1 MENFTNSIK
10 NSTSFDSPSS
20 GDSNFNDLGDSIK
33 TTSTTTWI
41 IIILILTFLGV
52 NIFVYLAKGT
62 QGLSDFFAPIINK
75 ISSIFGGVTGQ
86 VVSVSAE
93 GSKAL
98 VSTAAEG
105 TQSAVGATSD
115 VVNAGLTTVQEVA
128 QPGQSQPGQSQPGQ
142 AQPGQAQPGQ
152 AQPSQQTQSTL
163 KSQPVNSQQL
173 DIMQAN
179 TLNRAL
185 NTSTSQKQQVNG
197 EDYQADDSTSAI
209 QMSSTTG
216 KAGWCYIGE
225 ERGFRTCAEV
235 GVNDM
240 CMSGDIFPSQQ
251 ICVNPNLRP

>member
-10 NSTSFDSPSS
+10 DSSPYIYNSSSDSLTSSDS
-20 GDSNFNDLGDSIK
+20 SNFNNLGDSIK
-33 TTSTTTWI
+33 NTTPTTWL
-41 IIILILTFLGV
+41 IIILILTFLGF

-62 QGLSDFFAPIINK
+62 QGISDFFGPIINK
-75 ISSIFGGVTGQ
+75 ITSIFGGVTGQ

-98 VSTAAEG
+98 VSTAAQG

-115 VVNAGLTTVQEVA
+115 VVNAGLSGVQ
-128 QPGQSQPGQSQPGQ
+128 Q
-142 AQPGQAQPGQ
+142 AVQ
-152 AQPSQQTQSTL
+152 QPSQQTQSSL
-163 KSQPVNSQQL
+163 KSQPVNMQQV

-179 TLNRAL
+179 TLNKAL

-197 EDYQADDSTSAI
+197 EDYQADDSTSSI

-235 GVNDM
+235 GVNDT

-251 ICVNPNLRP
+251 ICVNPNLRN

>member
-10 NSTSFDSPSS
+10 DSSSYMYNSSPNSLTY
-20 GDSNFNDLGDSIK
+20 GESNVNDLGDSIK
-33 TTSTTTWI
+33 NTSPTTWI

-52 NIFVYLAKGT
+52 NIFAYLAKGT
-62 QGLSDFFAPIINK
+62 QGVSDFFAPIITQ

-86 VVSVSAE
+86 VVGVSAE
-93 GSKAL
+93 GSKAV
-98 VSTAAEG
+98 VSTAAQG
-105 TQSAVGATSD
+105 TQSAVGATAD
-115 VVNAGLTTVQEVA
+115 VVNAGLSTVQEV
-128 QPGQSQPGQSQPGQ
+128 
-142 AQPGQAQPGQ
+142 
-152 AQPSQQTQSTL
+152 AQPSQQTQSSL
-163 KSQPVNSQQL
+163 KSQNVNDQQV

-185 NTSTSQKQQVNG
+185 NSATSQKQQLNG
-197 EDYQADDSTSAI
+197 EDYQADESLSSI

-225 ERGFRTCAEV
+225 ERGFRTCSEV
-235 GVNDM
+235 GVNDT

>member
-1 MENFTNSIK
+1 MYNSSPDSLT
-10 NSTSFDSPSS
+10 STDS
-20 GDSNFNDLGDSIK
+20 SNFDNLGDSIGDSIK
-33 TTSTTTWI
+33 NTTPTTWI
-41 IIILILTFLGV
+41 IILLILTFLGF

-62 QGLSDFFAPIINK
+62 QGISDFFAPIINK
-75 ISSIFGGVTGQ
+75 ITSIFGGVTGQ

-98 VSTAAEG
+98 VSTAAQG
-105 TQSAVGATSD
+105 TQSAVGATAD
-115 VVNAGLTTVQEVA
+115 VVNAGLSGVQQA
-128 QPGQSQPGQSQPGQ
+128 AQ
-142 AQPGQAQPGQ
+142 AQP
-152 AQPSQQTQSTL
+152 PSQQTQTSL
-163 KSQPVNSQQL
+163 KSQPVNTQQV

-197 EDYQADDSTSAI
+197 EDYQADDSTSSI

-235 GVNDM
+235 GINDT

-251 ICVNPNLRP
+251 ICVNPNLRS

>member
-10 NSTSFDSPSS
+10 DSSSYMYNSSPNSLTY
-20 GDSNFNDLGDSIK
+20 GESNVNDLGDSIK
-33 TTSTTTWI
+33 NTSPTTWI

-52 NIFVYLAKGT
+52 NIFAYLAKGT
-62 QGLSDFFAPIINK
+62 QGVSDFFAPIITQ

-93 GSKAL
+93 GSKAV
-98 VSTAAEG
+98 VSTAAQG
-105 TQSAVGATSD
+105 TQSALGATAD
-115 VVNAGLTTVQEVA
+115 VVNAGLSTVQEV
-128 QPGQSQPGQSQPGQ
+128 
-142 AQPGQAQPGQ
+142 
-152 AQPSQQTQSTL
+152 AQPSQQTQSSL
-163 KSQPVNSQQL
+163 KSQNVNDQQV

-185 NTSTSQKQQVNG
+185 NSATSQKQQLNG
-197 EDYQADDSTSAI
+197 EDYQADDSLSSI

-225 ERGFRTCAEV
+225 ERGFRTCSEV
-235 GVNDM
+235 GVNDT

>member
-10 NSTSFDSPSS
+10 DSSSYMYNSSPNSLTY
-20 GDSNFNDLGDSIK
+20 GESNVNDLGDSIK
-33 TTSTTTWI
+33 NTSPTTWI

-52 NIFVYLAKGT
+52 NIFAYLAKGT
-62 QGLSDFFAPIINK
+62 QGVSDFFAPIITQ

-86 VVSVSAE
+86 VVGVSAE
-93 GSKAL
+93 GSKAV
-98 VSTAAEG
+98 VSTAAQG
-105 TQSAVGATSD
+105 TQLAVGATAD
-115 VVNAGLTTVQEVA
+115 VVNAGLSTVQEV
-128 QPGQSQPGQSQPGQ
+128 
-142 AQPGQAQPGQ
+142 
-152 AQPSQQTQSTL
+152 AQPSQQTQSSL
-163 KSQPVNSQQL
+163 KSQNVNDQQV

-185 NTSTSQKQQVNG
+185 NSATSQKQQLNG
-197 EDYQADDSTSAI
+197 EDYQADDSLSSI

-235 GVNDM
+235 GVNDT

>member
-10 NSTSFDSPSS
+10 DSSSYLYNSSPDSY
-20 GDSNFNDLGDSIK
+20 GDSNFNNLGDSIK
-33 TTSTTTWI
+33 TTSPTTWI
-41 IIILILTFLGV
+41 IIILILTFLGF

-62 QGLSDFFAPIINK
+62 QGISDFFAPIVSK
-75 ISSIFGGVTGQ
+75 ITSIFGALTGQ

-93 GSKAL
+93 GSKAV
-98 VSTAAEG
+98 VSTTAQG
-105 TQSAVGATSD
+105 TQMAVGTTAD
-115 VVNAGLTTVQEVA
+115 VVNAGLSTVQQVA
-128 QPGQSQPGQSQPGQ
+128 EPT
-142 AQPGQAQPGQ
+142 
-152 AQPSQQTQSTL
+152 QQTQSTL
-163 KSQPVNSQQL
+163 KGQPFNMQQA
-173 DIMQAN
+173 DIMQSN
-179 TLNRAL
+179 TLNKAL

-197 EDYQADDSTSAI
+197 EDYQADDSTSSI

-235 GVNDM
+235 GVNDT

>member
-10 NSTSFDSPSS
+10 NSTPFDSPSS
-20 GDSNFNDLGDSIK
+20 FTSSDSNFDNLGESIK
-33 TTSTTTWI
+33 STTPTTWL
-41 IIILILTFLGV
+41 IIILILTFLGF

-75 ISSIFGGVTGQ
+75 ITSIFGGVTGQ

-98 VSTAAEG
+98 VSTAAQG
-105 TQSAVGATSD
+105 TQSAVGATAD
-115 VVNAGLTTVQEVA
+115 VVNAGLTGVQQV
-128 QPGQSQPGQSQPGQ
+128 SQPGQTQGQ
-142 AQPGQAQPGQ
+142 TQGQM
-152 AQPSQQTQSTL
+152 QPSQQTQSSL
-163 KSQPVNSQQL
+163 KSQPVNTQQV

-185 NTSTSQKQQVNG
+185 NTSTSQKQQANG
-197 EDYQADDSTSAI
+197 EDYQADDSTSSI

-225 ERGFRTCAEV
+225 ERGFRTFAEV
-235 GVNDM
+235 GVNDT

-251 ICVNPNLRP
+251 ICVNPNLRA

>member
-10 NSTSFDSPSS
+10 NSTPFDSPSS
-20 GDSNFNDLGDSIK
+20 FTSSDSNFDNLGESIK
-33 TTSTTTWI
+33 STTPTTWL
-41 IIILILTFLGV
+41 IIILILTFLGF

-75 ISSIFGGVTGQ
+75 ITSIFGGVTGQ

-98 VSTAAEG
+98 VSTAAQG
-105 TQSAVGATSD
+105 TQSAVGATAD
-115 VVNAGLTTVQEVA
+115 VVNAGLTGVQQV
-128 QPGQSQPGQSQPGQ
+128 SQPGQTQGQ
-142 AQPGQAQPGQ
+142 TQGQM
-152 AQPSQQTQSTL
+152 QPSQQTQSSL
-163 KSQPVNSQQL
+163 KSQPVNTQQV

-185 NTSTSQKQQVNG
+185 NTSTSQKQQANG
-197 EDYQADDSTSAI
+197 EDYQADDSTSSI

-235 GVNDM
+235 GVNDT

-251 ICVNPNLRP
+251 ICVNPNLRA

>member
-1 MENFTNSIK
+1 MEKFTNSIK
-10 NSTSFDSPSS
+10 NSTPFDSSS
-20 GDSNFNDLGDSIK
+20 DSLISSDSTNFDNLGDSIK
-33 TTSTTTWI
+33 STTPTTWL
-41 IIILILTFLGV
+41 IIILILTFLGF

-62 QGLSDFFAPIINK
+62 QGISDFFAPIINK
-75 ISSIFGGVTGQ
+75 ITSIFGGVTGQ

-98 VSTAAEG
+98 VSTAAQG

-115 VVNAGLTTVQEVA
+115 VVNAGLTGVQQAV
-128 QPGQSQPGQSQPGQ
+128 QP
-142 AQPGQAQPGQ
+142 
-152 AQPSQQTQSTL
+152 PSQQTQTSL
-163 KSQPVNSQQL
+163 ASQPVNMQQV

-179 TLNRAL
+179 TLNKAL

-197 EDYQADDSTSAI
+197 EDYRADDSTSSI

-235 GVNDM
+235 GINDT

-251 ICVNPNLRP
+251 ICVNPNLRA

>member
-10 NSTSFDSPSS
+10 NSTPFDSPSS
-20 GDSNFNDLGDSIK
+20 NNSNFDDLGDSIK
-33 TTSTTTWI
+33 STSPTTWI

-62 QGLSDFFAPIINK
+62 QGLSDFFAPIVNK

-98 VSTAAEG
+98 VSTAAQG
-105 TQSAVGATSD
+105 TQSAVGASAD
-115 VVNAGLTTVQEVA
+115 VVNAGLTGVQQVA
-128 QPGQSQPGQSQPGQ
+128 EPGPT
-142 AQPGQAQPGQ
+142 
-152 AQPSQQTQSTL
+152 QQTQSSL
-163 KSQPVNSQQL
+163 KSQPVNTQQV

-197 EDYQADDSTSAI
+197 EDYQADDSTSSI

-235 GVNDM
+235 GVNDT

-251 ICVNPNLRP
+251 ICVNPNLRS